1 MNSKFSK
8 IYFKPIKSSLD
19 FFEKNCCKYE
29 IRLYSY
35 DFGFLQ
41 SIFLWKEQVDFG
53 PPMSFSAATA
63 ESCTLDHVFRFKGHP
78 YAALRIHKTKA

>member
-1 MNSKFSK
+1 MKADF
-8 IYFKPIKSSLD
+8 IPIILVSYKA
-19 FFEKNCCKYE
+19 
-29 IRLYSY
+29 YSY
-35 DFGFLQ
+35 GRN
-41 SIFLWKEQVDFG
+41 QVDFG